1 MLKKFFLFIGIF
13 FILTCNLWS
22 QDYIEKILIQG
33 NQRVEL
39 ETINSYINIKS
50 GDNFDQDAINNSLKN
65 LFASGFFSDI
75 KVSRQ
80 DSTLIFTLIENP
92 IVNRVVFE
100 GNKDID
106 DEELESETRLK
117 PRSLFTRSK
126 VQADIDRI
134 LNLYKSNGSFSA
146 VVEPKVISLS
156 QNRVDIVFEIEEG
169 KNTVVGSISFNG
181 NNYFS
186 DRRLRDIIITRQ
198 TRWYSILSATDK
210 YDPDQIAADNNLLAN
225 HYKNNGFADV
235 EVNSGVAQLDDTKTS
250 FNIIFDIIEGKQ
262 YKFGDILIL
271 TGITDINLEDI
282 KDDMRI
288 EKGDT
293 YSSNKIEESI
303 KFIIKNVTQQGFP
316 FVDVIPE
323 VERIKDTDE
332 ISLTFRINAAEKIYV
347 NKITISGNN
356 RTLDS
361 VIRRN
366 LRLAEGDAYVPSL
379 IARSKTL
386 IGNLGFFSA
395 VDIREEPTEK
405 YGYSNLNVS
414 VIEQSTGELSL
425 GGGYSSQVGGIANIG
440 ISERNF
446 LGRGQLLNLNAKIS
460 EREANYT
467 AGFSEPFFLNR
478 DVYASFNLFNNRM
491 NYKESSYELKR
502 EGFSFNSSYSLSE
515 YFQQSVGYN
524 LEERDVNPGSGASAS
539 IVAEEGTTV
548 ISQISTSLTY
558 NTLDNNQNPTE
569 GMRIAGGSS
578 LAGLGGDKKLLK
590 FYNSGNLY
598 KSYNDKLL
606 ILDFGYNAGVITGLG
621 EDVLISDRYFLGGN
635 NFRGFKQS
643 GLGPRD
649 KNSGDSLG
657 GNIYYTGSVKAIFG
671 IGLPPELGL
680 KGNLFTTIGT
690 LTGLDKSSVSYHDDS
705 SIRMSGGVGISW
717 SSPFGPISVIL
728 SQAILKESYDITEAV
743 SFGIGTKF

>member
-50 GDNFDQDAINNSLKN
+50 GDNFDQDAINSSLKN

-117 PRSLFTRSK
+117 SRSLFTRSK

-271 TGITDINLEDI
+271 TGITDINIEDI

-356 RTLDS
+356 RTLDY

-425 GGGYSSQVGGIANIG
+425 GGGYSSQVGGIANVG

-502 EGFSFNSSYSLSE
+502 EGFSFNASYSLSE

-539 IVAEEGTTV
+539 IVAEEGKTV

-606 ILDFGYNAGVITGLG
+606 ILDFGYTAGVVTGLD

-657 GNIYYTGSVKAIFG
+657 GNIYYTGSVKASFG

-690 LTGLDKSSVSYHDDS
+690 LTGIDKSNVSYHDDS

-728 SQAILKESYDITEAV
+728 SQAILKESYDRTEAV